1 MKFSTAMTAAVI
13 ASATTMAHANVPIK
27 MESVKVDPAARR
39 AGAAILGKG
48 EMAIAVDRNLRSL
61 ARSMSLD
68 DKPLRIDASSM
79 LAAME
84 GADSTTSNVY
94 NPMSVTCYSN
104 CYTNCH
110 GSRSWR

>member
-1 MKFSTAMTAAVI
+1 MKYSTAMTAAII
-13 ASATTMAHANVPIK
+13 ASAATMAHANVP
-27 MESVKVDPAARR
+27 MRVKSEEVDPAAVR
-39 AGAAILGKG
+39 AASAILDKG
-48 EMAIAVDRNLRSL
+48 ELAHAVDRNLGSL

-68 DKPLRIDASSM
+68 DKPLRIDVGSM

-94 NPMSVTCYSN
+94 NPTADSCYVN

>member
-1 MKFSTAMTAAVI
+1 MKYSTAMTAAI
-13 ASATTMAHANVPIK
+13 LASAATMAHANVPMK
-27 MESVKVDPAARR
+27 VKSDKLDPAAMR
-39 AGAAILGKG
+39 AASAILDKG
-48 EMAIAVDRNLRSL
+48 ELAHAVDRNLASL
-61 ARSMSLD
+61 AKSMSLD
-68 DKPLRIDASSM
+68 DKPLRIDAGSM

-94 NPMSVTCYSN
+94 NPMAASCYVN